1 MWQEYGKS
9 DILKIVCC
17 EFYESDILIICVLV
31 KRIVKFHNHYVK
43 RKIVLLVWF
52 LKRKNKHFFQLFW
65 GNLKNGKII
74 KKDILPESPGCSIEL
89 KAS

>member
-1 MWQEYGKS
+1 MRQEYGKS

-43 RKIVLLVWF
+43 RKIVLLV
-52 LKRKNKHFFQLFW
+52 
-65 GNLKNGKII
+65 
-74 KKDILPESPGCSIEL
+74 
-89 KAS
+89 